1 MMTINIPNDNILERK
16 YIINVLFDEFLGLN
30 YSLKI
35 NDGIINTDIILENG
49 NILVI
54 EDHFFNKFK
63 TEKEYLELS
72 NIPSKI
78 EFLNSDLISQEDIPI
93 VFGKNYIK
101 VLEKSI
107 ICGLDIFAS
116 SFFMLTRWEEY
127 VNKERDKHNRFSSK
141 SSLAFKFDF
150 LNRPIVNEYV
160 ELLWKL
166 LVHLNIDQK
175 RKERKFQVTPT
186 HDVDLPK
193 LWWGVKDVIKS
204 IAGDVFK
211 RKDLKSVIWTVKN
224 YFKTIK
230 GAKDPFDTF
239 EYLMNLSE
247 KNNLTSHFFFMSG
260 GTSSKDN
267 YYKIS
272 NPIIRSLMEEIKD
285 RGHVIGFHPSYNAY
299 DQDSQFKEELAN
311 LNENSPSN
319 VNCGR
324 DHFLRFDVPATWQ
337 IWEDN
342 RMKWDSSM
350 SYADHEGFRCGVCYA
365 FSVFNVLERKQL
377 KLKEKPLIVM
387 DGSLVTYQN
396 ITVEEGYNKVNG
408 LLQKVKKYNGD
419 FVFLWHN
426 SSFNTITW
434 KPFQI
439 IYEKILNEN
448 SNNYRSKTT
457 VHKSSIFK

>member
-1 MMTINIPNDNILERK
+1 MLRIFIPNNNFLERK
-16 YIINVLFDEFLGLN
+16 YIIDIILNEFLGLK
-30 YSLKI
+30 YTLEI
-35 NDGIINTDIILENG
+35 NDDIINTDIILENG
-49 NILVI
+49 NVLVI

-93 VFGKNYIK
+93 IFGENNLQVSKNSIK
-101 VLEKSI
+101 
-107 ICGLDIFAS
+107 CGLDIFAS
-116 SFFMLTRWEEY
+116 SFYMLTRWEEY
-127 VNKERDKHNRFSSK
+127 VIKDRDKHGRFSAK
-141 SSLAFKFDF
+141 SSLAFKFGF
-150 LNRPIVNEYV
+150 LSRPIVNEYV
-160 ELLWKL
+160 ELLWSS
-166 LVHLNIDQK
+166 LVHLGIQYK
-175 RKERKFQVTPT
+175 RKERKFQVIPT

-193 LWWGVKDVIKS
+193 LWWGVKDVVKS
-204 IAGDVFK
+204 IAGDLFK
-211 RKDLKSVIWTVKN
+211 RKDLKSIIWTVKN

-239 EYLMNLSE
+239 EYLMDLSE

-272 NPIIRSLMEEIKD
+272 NPTIKSLMMKIKD
-285 RGHVIGFHPSYNAY
+285 RGHIIGFHPSYNAY
-299 DQDSQFKEELAN
+299 NEDSQFKKELVK

-319 VNCGR
+319 VSCGR
-324 DHFLRFDVPATWQ
+324 EHFLRFEVPSTWQ
-337 IWEDN
+337 IWEN
-342 RMKWDSSM
+342 NGMKWDSSM
-350 SYADHEGFRCGVCYA
+350 SYADNEGFRCGVCYP
-365 FSVFNVLERKQL
+365 FSVFNIIEGKQL
-377 KLKEKPLIVM
+377 KLQEKPLIVM

-396 ITVEEGYNKVNG
+396 ISVEEAYNKVNI
-408 LLQKVKKYNGD
+408 LLLEVKKYNGE

-426 SSFNTITW
+426 SAFNTKTW

-448 SNNYRSKTT
+448 SNNHRG
-457 VHKSSIFK
+457 